1 MAPRYTRAA
10 GIAEEGTAHVRAL
23 LSVANREGLSAFAR
37 ELQTLGVELVAT
49 DGTREHLAADGIDAA
64 SVSELTA
71 VPPLVGGQV
80 RTFHPA
86 IYAGILARRDRDEQ
100 LLQLADHGIGLI
112 DLVVV
117 NVKPF
122 APEVGRGHIGI
133 DEAIELIDVAG
144 AALLG
149 AAARN
154 AAGVAAASSP
164 AHYGPL
170 LEELRDLGQVSADT
184 RYRLAA
190 DAFGTVAAYYAEI
203 AAYLNQISNNTYPSR
218 LAMVLEKVSDL
229 PYGEN
234 PHQRAAFYRETTH
247 RSGSLADAHQL
258 HGAPPTFNNLMDL
271 DAAYRIASDYTAP
284 TVAITKHTDP
294 VGLASAE
301 ELVDAYRRALD
312 TDPVS
317 SFGGIVGVNRELDE
331 ATAQEI
337 AANSYEAVI
346 APGFSEAALALL
358 RHKQGLELLAVPGLA
373 LRGDARLRHR
383 QPRLQARRRR
393 AAGRG
398 PRRRRPR
405 PRPAPGRDPAPPD
418 ARRAD
423 RPAVR
428 VARRADGPLERD
440 HPRPQRGDGRDR
452 GGPGEPQRRGG
463 HRPAA
468 GRRPRQARG
477 HGLGRVLPV
486 PRRHPDRGQRRGDG
500 DHPAGRVDPR
510 RDGDRGREPPSPR
523 DGVHGAAPFP
533 ALRRGSPMEK
543 LLALEMVRVTEAA
556 AIASARFMGKGERDE
571 ADRAATEAMRRT
583 MDETDLAG
591 TIVIGEGERDEA
603 PMLYI
608 GEQVG
613 RHGVDGVTG
622 VDIAVDPLEGTNLV
636 ATGQGGAIT
645 VLAASETGGLTHA
658 PGHLPGEARRGTGRR
673 GVRRHHAAARREL
686 PPDRRGAAPQ
696 GERHHGD
703 HPRPAAPR
711 GS

>member
-1 MAPRYTRAA
+1 MTPRYTRAA

-271 DAAYRIASDYTAP
+271 DAAYRIACDYTAP

-358 RHKQGLELLAVPGLA
+358 RHKQGLELLAVPASPSEGMRDYGIANLDFKRVGGGLLVEA
-373 LRGDARLRHR
+373 LDAVDL
-383 QPRLQARRRR
+383 
-393 AAGRG
+393 
-398 PRRRRPR
+398 
-405 PRPAPGRDPAPPD
+405 
-418 ARRAD
+418 
-423 RPAVR
+423 
-428 VARRADGPLERD
+428 
-440 HPRPQRGDGRDR
+440 DR
-452 GGPGEPQRRGG
+452 GQL
-463 HRPAA
+463 
-468 GRRPRQARG
+468 Q
-477 HGLGRVLPV
+477 VV
-486 PRRHPDRGQRRGDG
+486 TRRHPTLGELTDLLFAWRGVRMVRSNAIILARNGATVG
-500 DHPAGRVDPR
+500 I
-510 RDGDRGREPPSPR
+510 
-523 DGVHGAAPFP
+523 GAAQASRNVAVDI
-533 ALRRGSPMEK
+533 ALRRAGDRAKLAVMASDAYFPFPDGIQIAANAGVTAIIQPGGS
-543 LLALEMVRVTEAA
+543 
-556 AIASARFMGKGERDE
+556 IRDE
-571 ADRAATEAMRRT
+571 MAIEVANRHHLAM
-583 MDETDLAG
+583 
-591 TIVIGEGERDEA
+591 VF
-603 PMLYI
+603 
-608 GEQVG
+608 
-613 RHGVDGVTG
+613 
-622 VDIAVDPLEGTNLV
+622 
-636 ATGQGGAIT
+636 
-645 VLAASETGGLTHA
+645 
-658 PGHLPGEARRGTGRR
+658 TGRR
-673 GVRRHHAAARREL
+673 HFRH
-686 PPDRRGAAPQ
+686 
-696 GERHHGD
+696 
-703 HPRPAAPR
+703 
-711 GS
+711 